1 MNENWKLGIE
11 NFFTFGEFASP
22 PKADPPRAGRLYII
36 MHYVY
41 IIYSKK
47 LNKKYIGYTKDL
59 KDRLIHHNSD
69 RSNYTSKGVQW
80 ELLYYEVFKSEKDAR
95 QEELFLKT
103 GRGRERLKFLLKNTM
118 KKFGEFA

>member
-1 MNENWKLGIE
+1 
-11 NFFTFGEFASP
+11 
-22 PKADPPRAGRLYII
+22 

-59 KDRLIHHNSD
+59 KRRLNRHNNN
-69 RSNYTSKGVQW
+69 RSNYTSKGGQW
-80 ELLYYEVFKSEKDAR
+80 KLLYYEVFRSEKDAR

-118 KKFGEFA
+118 K